1 MAEGRERKEWNRL
14 SHLMALLATIN
25 RDVKKHRN
33 PFDAKEFNPFEKQT
47 RTTKGIRLGKGNLR
61 ILKQVFVK

>member
-25 RDVKKHRN
+25 RDVKRHRN
-33 PFDAKEFNPFEKQT
+33 PFEPSEFNPFERQT
-47 RTTKGIRLGKGNLR
+47 RTTKGIRLSKGNLR